1 VKSPLV
7 PVVVTFLWV
16 AAPGVIADSAVLAP
30 VADTTLFESTANN
43 NLGASSLAV
52 GATGHALAAR
62 ALLRFDV
69 SGIPSNATVTSATL
83 RFVVSRAPLNEG
95 LPSLFELHRFLSP
108 WTEGT
113 GVDNLGSTAQPGE
126 TTWLSQFHGSALWSQ
141 PGSAVD
147 VDYSSTISS
156 SVPINPLPEGETAPY
171 TFESTAELIADVQA
185 WVSQTTT
192 NHGWI
197 MISSDEQT
205 ATTARRIFSREDA
218 ASPPLLEV
226 QYSLPP
232 ADPVPQFTS
241 AATANAAFEMRFTVP
256 STYCYEV
263 QYRES
268 LVNTNWSALTNVCA
282 PVSDVQAIATD
293 SLAGPQRF
301 YRLRIS
307 DRIR

>member
-1 VKSPLV
+1 VNSTLV
-7 PVVVTFLWV
+7 PVIVAFLLA
-16 AAPGVIADSAVLAP
+16 AAPGVNAASAVLTP
-30 VADTTLFESTANN
+30 VADTTLFESFANN
-43 NLGASSLAV
+43 NLGAASLAV

-62 ALLRFDV
+62 ALLRFNV
-69 SGIPSNATVTSATL
+69 SSIPSNATVTSVSL
-83 RFVVSRAPLNEG
+83 RFVVFRAPLNEG
-95 LPSLFELHRFLSP
+95 LPSSFQLHRFMSP

-113 GVDNLGSTAQPGE
+113 GVDNIGSAAQPGE
-126 TTWLSQFHGSALWSQ
+126 TTWLSQFHGSASWSQ
-141 PGSAVD
+141 PGSAAD

-156 SVPINPLPEGETAPY
+156 SVPINPLPEGQTAMY
-171 TFESTAELIADVQA
+171 AFESTPELLADVQA
-185 WVSQTTT
+185 WVSQTTS

-197 MISSDEQT
+197 MISSDEDT
-205 ATTARRIFSREDA
+205 ATTARRILSREDA
-218 ASPPLLEV
+218 SAPPLLEIE
-226 QYSLPP
+226 YTLPP
-232 ADPVPQFTS
+232 ADPVPQFAS

-282 PVSDVQAIATD
+282 PVSDVQAVATD
-293 SLAGPQRF
+293 ALAGPQRF